1 MVRDTKRISKISA
14 ANSLKYVRVLKWPRY
29 YQKNVVV
36 KGEKKRGKKKRNR
49 KKNKQMRKKK
59 FKKKGNEL

>member
-36 KGEKKRGKKKRNR
+36 KVKKKR
-49 KKNKQMRKKK
+49 KKK
-59 FKKKGNEL
+59 EKQKEKQTDEITEFRI

>member
-36 KGEKKRGKKKRNR
+36 KGEKKGGKKRETERKTNR
-49 KKNKQMRKKK
+49 
-59 FKKKGNEL
+59 

>member
-14 ANSLKYVRVLKWPRY
+14 ANSLKYVRVLKWPTY

-36 KGEKKRGKKKRNR
+36 KVKKKR
-49 KKNKQMRKKK
+49 KKK
-59 FKKKGNEL
+59 EKQKEKQTMKHELSSQ